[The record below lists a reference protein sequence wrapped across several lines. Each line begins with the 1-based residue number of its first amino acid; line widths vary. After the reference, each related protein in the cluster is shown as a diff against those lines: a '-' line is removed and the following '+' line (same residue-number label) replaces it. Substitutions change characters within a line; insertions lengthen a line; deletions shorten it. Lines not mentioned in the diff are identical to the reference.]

1 MRGDTVSIYSS
12 NKRLLRS
19 ILALLGFDAW
29 VFTLE
34 EGELYRV
41 VVVVLRRRDG
51 GIVGVQY
58 GVTTNPERLC
68 ATVRLGDIDEETVT
82 TAWPTN

>member
-1 MRGDTVSIYSS
+1 MVSICSS

-34 EGELYRV
+34 EGELYR

-68 ATVRLGDIDEETVT
+68 ATVRLGDIDEEAAT

>member
-1 MRGDTVSIYSS
+1 MVSICSS

-41 VVVVLRRRDG
+41 VVVLRRRDG
-51 GIVGVQY
+51 GIVGV
-58 GVTTNPERLC
+58 
-68 ATVRLGDIDEETVT
+68 
-82 TAWPTN
+82 